1 MYSTKY
7 AGITTP
13 ASYRKTTNKS
23 ASTIDFYRVNSLS
36 GTNVIGKTIFYVNQT
51 NVNVSAQDWYWS
63 KIQLSKSLMTSL
75 PKYQQATI
83 SHEIGH
89 AFGLNH
95 TNNQLMDATI
105 SDAYSLGIQYPR
117 KDEYNGINYL
127 YK

>member
-1 MYSTKY
+1 
-7 AGITTP
+7 
-13 ASYRKTTNKS
+13 
-23 ASTIDFYRVNSLS
+23 
-36 GTNVIGKTIFYVNQT
+36 
-51 NVNVSAQDWYWS
+51 
-63 KIQLSKSLMTSL
+63 MTSL